1 MFSHSTHDW
10 IGFRK
15 IPFRMIIFAGIGSLL
30 LAASCL
36 AQTYTWQN
44 VYTAGGGGF
53 TPGIIFNES
62 EPGLVYTRED
72 IGGAYR
78 LDKITRCW
86 IPITDSIGP
95 DDWNLTG
102 VVSL

>member
-1 MFSHSTHDW
+1 MFFQVTHD
-10 IGFRK
+10 GTGLRK
-15 IPFRMIIFAGIGSLL
+15 IPFRRIIFVCIGSLM
-30 LAASCL
+30 LAATGL

-86 IPITDSIGP
+86 IPITDAIGP

-102 VVSL
+102 IVSL